1 MNGYV
6 RPKYTCRTQS
16 TASSSSKSEANSAS
30 TPRPIIVSASKQSSS
45 PVRESSGSS
54 VPKPSSSSTS
64 YPTGSSGSLSGGTPG
79 PVGYVLIANSWRK
92 LLKLPAFKYNA
103 NLEAAAQNTQNKAD
117 GQYHLAL
124 GPEPGEVT
132 FSSSGMLLSQPTASD
147 VNDAFRTFICGMPEL
162 LTAAGIDY
170 TNAQI
175 NLGKYGTMLAGCGKN
190 SPAHSTAPSDS
201 LALLHVKICSGKST
215 AIGCA

>member
-1 MNGYV
+1 MFGLNPLVGLS
-6 RPKYTCRTQS
+6 PQQAALLNLKP
-16 TASSSSKSEANSAS
+16 TARLLPGPLSFPLPSRAALPYAS
-30 TPRPIIVSASKQSSS
+30 QG
-45 PVRESSGSS
+45 GSS

-79 PVGYVLIANSWRK
+79 PVDYVLIANSWRK

>member
-1 MNGYV
+1 MAMFGLNPLVGLS
-6 RPKYTCRTQS
+6 PQQAALLNLKP
-16 TASSSSKSEANSAS
+16 TARLLPGPLSFPLPSRAALPYAS
-30 TPRPIIVSASKQSSS
+30 QG
-45 PVRESSGSS
+45 GSS
-54 VPKPSSSSTS
+54 VPKP
-64 YPTGSSGSLSGGTPG
+64 YPNGSSGSLSGGTPG
-79 PVGYVLIANSWRK
+79 PVDYVLIANSWRK